1 MKFGM
6 HIGFILRIALFSM
19 QKSNFPSEMPCVFN
33 DLAAILIQ
41 NDCHFWSF

>member
-19 QKSNFPSEMPCVFN
+19 QKNNFPSEMPCVFN
-33 DLAAILIQ
+33 DFKKTKWQL
-41 NDCHFWSF
+41 F